1 MDCRRISSS
10 KLVVNNMKTIKT
22 ASFEKLTEKDLIPGG
37 LADNKP
43 SSSFN
48 KKELSKGKK
57 VEKEHTGRED
67 LAQEI
72 AKDHLTEDPHY
83 YTKLDKA
90 GL

>member
-1 MDCRRISSS
+1 
-10 KLVVNNMKTIKT
+10 MKTIKT
-22 ASFEKLTEKDLIPGG
+22 SSFEKLTEKDLIPGG

-43 SSSFN
+43 SSRFN
-48 KKELSKGKK
+48 KKELGKGVG

-67 LAQEI
+67 VAKEI
-72 AKDHLTEDPHY
+72 AKDHLTEDPEY